1 MAGLHQP
8 GQPGYQPCACGAAG
22 DNNQGS
28 APATATPATP
38 SSGNAVRGGAGG
50 NGGDNNGNVAN
61 GGSGNSGDF
70 SGNGGIAVGDNGN
83 GGNGGPAVGG
93 ESLQLHF
100 ADTCAGVVCTMWWPT
115 KEAAWHVESDSHHTS
130 FWLHSSTLYTQLN
143 WLHDAQILLA
153 ES

>member
-8 GQPGYQPCACGAAG
+8 ASGQPGYQPCACGAAG

-100 ADTCAGVVCTMWWPT
+100 ADTCAGVC
-115 KEAAWHVESDSHHTS
+115 
-130 FWLHSSTLYTQLN
+130 LHNVVANKRGSM
-143 WLHDAQILLA
+143 AC
-153 ES
+153 